1 MMSLGNREGRA
12 TMKQSR
18 KTYRISYAG
27 APLVRATA
35 SCDGQDGRLFS
46 CENAAAPAGTAFL
59 RAYSGCMCM
68 VWRNSNDKT
77 EFGTCGRTGG
87 TGRSMDGAGGGAGER
102 GGRGDGSGEP
112 RRDRRNGSASG
123 WEGDIRHAARLGRLP
138 RVEGHD
144 GRAVH
149 DDEYYEPDDRGFR

>member
-1 MMSLGNREGRA
+1 MMSLGNWEGRA

-59 RAYSGCMCM
+59 RAYTVIC
-68 VWRNSNDKT
+68 VIL
-77 EFGTCGRTGG
+77 
-87 TGRSMDGAGGGAGER
+87 GE
-102 GGRGDGSGEP
+102 
-112 RRDRRNGSASG
+112 
-123 WEGDIRHAARLGRLP
+123 WK
-138 RVEGHD
+138 
-144 GRAVH
+144 
-149 DDEYYEPDDRGFR
+149 

>member
-46 CENAAAPAGTAFL
+46 CENAAVPRDGFFAGVQ
-59 RAYSGCMCM
+59 RMYVYGM
-68 VWRNSNDKT
+68 
-77 EFGTCGRTGG
+77 E
-87 TGRSMDGAGGGAGER
+87 EQQ
-102 GGRGDGSGEP
+102 
-112 RRDRRNGSASG
+112 
-123 WEGDIRHAARLGRLP
+123 
-138 RVEGHD
+138 
-144 GRAVH
+144 
-149 DDEYYEPDDRGFR
+149 

>member
-46 CENAAAPAGTAFL
+46 CENAAAPSGTVFFAGVQ
-59 RAYSGCMCM
+59 RMYVYGM
-68 VWRNSNDKT
+68 
-77 EFGTCGRTGG
+77 E
-87 TGRSMDGAGGGAGER
+87 EQQ
-102 GGRGDGSGEP
+102 
-112 RRDRRNGSASG
+112 
-123 WEGDIRHAARLGRLP
+123 
-138 RVEGHD
+138 
-144 GRAVH
+144 
-149 DDEYYEPDDRGFR
+149 

>member
-46 CENAAAPAGTAFL
+46 CENAAAPL
-59 RAYSGCMCM
+59 R
-68 VWRNSNDKT
+68 
-77 EFGTCGRTGG
+77 
-87 TGRSMDGAGGGAGER
+87 DGFFVGVQRMYVYGMEEQG
-102 GGRGDGSGEP
+102 
-112 RRDRRNGSASG
+112 
-123 WEGDIRHAARLGRLP
+123 
-138 RVEGHD
+138 
-144 GRAVH
+144 
-149 DDEYYEPDDRGFR
+149 

>member
-46 CENAAAPAGTAFL
+46 CENAAAPL
-59 RAYSGCMCM
+59 R
-68 VWRNSNDKT
+68 
-77 EFGTCGRTGG
+77 
-87 TGRSMDGAGGGAGER
+87 DGFFVGVQRMYVYGME
-102 GGRGDGSGEP
+102 EQQ
-112 RRDRRNGSASG
+112 
-123 WEGDIRHAARLGRLP
+123 
-138 RVEGHD
+138 
-144 GRAVH
+144 
-149 DDEYYEPDDRGFR
+149 

>member
-46 CENAAAPAGTAFL
+46 CENAAAPP
-59 RAYSGCMCM
+59 R
-68 VWRNSNDKT
+68 
-77 EFGTCGRTGG
+77 
-87 TGRSMDGAGGGAGER
+87 DGFFVGVQRMYVYGME
-102 GGRGDGSGEP
+102 EQQ
-112 RRDRRNGSASG
+112 
-123 WEGDIRHAARLGRLP
+123 
-138 RVEGHD
+138 
-144 GRAVH
+144 
-149 DDEYYEPDDRGFR
+149 